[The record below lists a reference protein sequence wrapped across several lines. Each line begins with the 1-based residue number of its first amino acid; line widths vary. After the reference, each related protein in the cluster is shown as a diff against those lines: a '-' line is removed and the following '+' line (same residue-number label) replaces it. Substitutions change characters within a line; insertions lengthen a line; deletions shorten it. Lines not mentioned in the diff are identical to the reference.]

1 MNLERVGKNST
12 FARDN
17 NTGAILNT
25 DQEAIVRSR
34 EMLKKKKQ
42 EKEEIVQMKSDISEI
57 KSLLSTLLQNI
68 GGKWLEK
75 LTLI

>member
-68 GGKWLEK
+68 GGK
-75 LTLI
+75 

>member
-25 DQEAIVRSR
+25 DQE
-34 EMLKKKKQ
+34 
-42 EKEEIVQMKSDISEI
+42 SDISEI

-68 GGKWLEK
+68 GGK
-75 LTLI
+75 